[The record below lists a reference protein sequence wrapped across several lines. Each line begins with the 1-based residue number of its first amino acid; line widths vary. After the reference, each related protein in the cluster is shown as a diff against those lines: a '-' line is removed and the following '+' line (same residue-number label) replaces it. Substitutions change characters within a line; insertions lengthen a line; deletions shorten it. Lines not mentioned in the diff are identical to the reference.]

1 MSPAPLSRRAAV
13 RYLAAAAASTLPLAI
28 PACRRGEV
36 KRPNG
41 PVFPVAL
48 LPCPDYDPANLAK
61 ALAEGWA
68 AAPPPDVHGKR
79 VVIKPNIA
87 DFSQDRPIHTD
98 ARLVEALILL
108 LRDAGAGEVVVAE
121 GPPHNRDTEW
131 LFRQTGYEDLA
142 RRLAVPL
149 VDLNHDDVRPVRN
162 ADPRAKALRE
172 LYLPETILSAD
183 VVVSVPKLKTH
194 RFAGLTLSL
203 KNMFGAVP
211 GMKYGWPKNVLHWN
225 GIPSSICEVNA
236 TVRTGYSVVDGV
248 VGMEGY
254 GPILGTAKRAGVL
267 VMGPNALAVDAV
279 SARVMGVDPA
289 RVDYL
294 AMAQA
299 IELGSLR
306 PEDIRLTGA
315 SLDDVRTDFILPP
328 GFSALRPGAPRG

>member
-1 MSPAPLSRRAAV
+1 MSAAALTRRAAV
-13 RYLAAAAASTLPLAI
+13 RALAAAAASTLPVAF
-28 PACRRGEV
+28 PACRRDED
-36 KRPNG
+36 KRVEKPAY
-41 PVFPVAL
+41 PVAL
-48 LPCPDYDPANLAK
+48 LSCPDYDPARLAE
-61 ALAEGWA
+61 ALADGWA
-68 AAPPPDVHGKR
+68 AAAPPDVRGKR

-87 DFSQDRPIHTD
+87 DFHPDRPIHTD

-108 LRDAGAGEVVVAE
+108 LRDAGAGEVVLAE

-142 RRLAVPL
+142 RRLGVSL
-149 VDLNHDDVRPVRN
+149 VDLNHDDVRPVKN
-162 ADPRAKALRE
+162 ANPRAKALRD

-225 GIPSSICEVNA
+225 GIPLSICEVNA

-254 GPILGTAKRAGVL
+254 GPILGTARRAGVL

-279 SARVMGVDPA
+279 AARVMGVDPA

-294 AMAQA
+294 AMAQT

-306 PEDIRLTGA
+306 PEDILLTGA
-315 SLDDVRTDFILPP
+315 KLDDVRTDFVLPP
-328 GFSALRPGAPRG
+328 GFSALRPNAPRG